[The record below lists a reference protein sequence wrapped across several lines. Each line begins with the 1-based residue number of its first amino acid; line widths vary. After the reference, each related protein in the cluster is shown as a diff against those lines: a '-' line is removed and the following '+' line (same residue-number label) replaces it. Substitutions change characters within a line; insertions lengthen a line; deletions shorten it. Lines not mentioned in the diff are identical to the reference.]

1 MGGRIQARVEQ
12 TNKQTNKQ
20 TRSATL
26 HVRNGWR
33 SGTMCSH
40 AFVSMQFQGQ
50 KSVLVRKST
59 YAEQTRC
66 MTRVR
71 APNKMD

>member
-12 TNKQTNKQ
+12 TNKQT
-20 TRSATL
+20 RSAML

-40 AFVSMQFQGQ
+40 AFVSMRFQGQ